1 MASNIDLARKGSAA
15 AATAIATALLIVGC
29 DAATTNGADPQLWPL
44 GGTEEIDALAQRD
57 DVNVLFV
64 VVDTL
69 RADRMSAYG
78 YERET
83 TPTLES
89 LARFGVRFD
98 RHLAQSSWTKAS
110 MASMWTGYYPTRN
123 GVIEFDDIIPE
134 AAVLPAEVFAANGFR
149 TVGIYR
155 NGWVAPTFGFGQG
168 FESYARPSPLPRR
181 KDVTEANP
189 TVSLAGHDGDLV
201 QFAIEFLRAE
211 REGRFFLYLHLMD
224 VHEYTFDEAS
234 ALFGT
239 AYSDVYDN
247 SIRWTDDVL
256 RTLFDQMIEWGL
268 FRNTLIV
275 LTSDHGEAFR
285 ERGEEGHARSLYRE
299 TTEIPLLLLFPFR
312 LEAGGIVVKSLT
324 RNVDVWPTVYALLG
338 LEAPPPA
345 APLDGVS
352 LREEILS
359 AARRLPPPADV
370 GEREGFS
377 HLSQH
382 WGRGGRGDRTYALVD
397 GPTRYVRKVEQGKV
411 VEELFERTADAPEI
425 VDRSAEDAGRLAA
438 LRARADALAV
448 EAPVWGA
455 PETRDLTELELNQLR
470 ALGYKVD

>member
-1 MASNIDLARKGSAA
+1 MTEIARVCLAIALLTGCGSA
-15 AATAIATALLIVGC
+15 TNVGS
-29 DAATTNGADPQLWPL
+29 DQPPWPI
-44 GGTEEIDALAQRD
+44 GSAEDIEALAERD
-57 DVNVLFV
+57 DVNVLFI

-69 RADRMSAYG
+69 RADRMSVYG

-83 TPTLES
+83 TPTLAS

-110 MASMWTGYYPTRN
+110 MASMWTGLYPTRN

-134 AAVLPAEVFAANGFR
+134 DAVLPAEVFAANGFR
-149 TVGIYR
+149 TVGLYR

-168 FESYARPSPLPRR
+168 FENYSRPVALPRR
-181 KDVTEANP
+181 KDVVEANP
-189 TVSLAGHDGDLV
+189 TVSLAGHDGDTI

-211 REGRFFLYLHLMD
+211 RSRRFFLYLHLMD

-239 AYSDVYDN
+239 SYSDIYDN

-256 RTLFDQMIEWGL
+256 TMLLDQMIEWGL

-299 TTEIPLLLLFPFR
+299 TTEIPFLVLFPFR
-312 LEAGGIVVKSLT
+312 LQTGGLVVKSRT
-324 RNVDVWPTVYALLG
+324 RNVDVWPTVYDLLG
-338 LEAPPPA
+338 LEVPESETT
-345 APLDGVS
+345 LDGVS
-352 LREEILS
+352 LRDELLAAAHRRPASDES
-359 AARRLPPPADV
+359 AKRD
-370 GEREGFS
+370 GFA

-382 WGRGGRGDRTYALVD
+382 WGRGGRGDRTYALTH
-397 GPTRYVRKVEQGKV
+397 GTMRYVRKVVDGKV
-411 VEELFERTADAPEI
+411 VEELFDRRDDPREL
-425 VDRSAEDAGRLAA
+425 VDRSTTEPERLATMRE
-438 LRARADALAV
+438 RAAALAV
-448 EAPVWGA
+448 ESPAWGR
-455 PETRDLTELELNQLR
+455 PETRELTELELNQLR
-470 ALGYKVD
+470 ALGYKVE

>member
-1 MASNIDLARKGSAA
+1 MAPKSNLARTG
-15 AATAIATALLIVGC
+15 ATAIAMVVLVAGC
-29 DAATTNGADPQLWPL
+29 NGATTSDSDPQLWPL
-44 GGTEEIDALAQRD
+44 GGVEDIEALAQRD
-57 DVNVLFV
+57 DVNVLFI

-69 RADRMSAYG
+69 RADRMGLYG
-78 YERET
+78 YERDT

-110 MASMWTGYYPTRN
+110 MASMWTGFYPTRN

-134 AAVLPAEVFAANGFR
+134 EAILPAEVFAANGFR
-149 TVGIYR
+149 TVGLYR

-168 FESYARPSPLPRR
+168 FENYARPSPLPRR

-211 REGRFFLYLHLMD
+211 RNQRFFLYLHLMD

-239 AYSDVYDN
+239 SYSDIYDN

-256 RTLFDQMIEWGL
+256 KVLFDQMIEWGL
-268 FRNTLIV
+268 FRNTLVV

-299 TTEIPLLLLFPFR
+299 TTEIPFLLLFPFR
-312 LEAGGIVVKSLT
+312 LETGGLVVKSRT
-324 RNVDVWPTVYALLG
+324 RNVDVWPTVYELLG
-338 LEAPPPA
+338 LEVPTSAG
-345 APLDGVS
+345 PLDGVS
-352 LREEILS
+352 LRDEILN
-359 AARRLPPPADV
+359 AARRLPQPVEAK
-370 GEREGFS
+370 EREGFS
-377 HLSQH
+377 HLSQN
-382 WGRGGRGDRTYALVD
+382 WGRGGRGDRTYALVE
-397 GPTRYVRKVEQGKV
+397 GTTRYVRKVEQGEV
-411 VEELFERTADAPEI
+411 VEELFERTDDALEL
-425 VDRSAEDAGRLAA
+425 VDRSAEDPERLAA
-438 LRARADALAV
+438 MRARAEALAL
-448 EAPVWGA
+448 ESPVWGA